1 MSFDSRGVF
10 LYTDFMITLARQ
22 IQLKLKKCDE
32 YMIQF
37 KIKLLKKDYIA
48 IATILNKYSDA
59 EHMIL
64 LKLCEYFK
72 EDNPNFD
79 ADKFLDMVAD
89 DNIS

>member
-1 MSFDSRGVF
+1 MRRVF
-10 LYTDFMITLARQ
+10 LYTDTIMMT
-22 IQLKLKKCDE
+22 
-32 YMIQF
+32 
-37 KIKLLKKDYIA
+37 KKDYIA

>member
-1 MSFDSRGVF
+1 MLDTLGVF
-10 LYTDFMITLARQ
+10 LYTDDIMMT
-22 IQLKLKKCDE
+22 
-32 YMIQF
+32 
-37 KIKLLKKDYIA
+37 KKDYIA

-64 LKLCEYFK
+64 LKLCQYFK

-89 DNIS
+89 DKLK

>member
-1 MSFDSRGVF
+1 MLDTLGVF
-10 LYTDFMITLARQ
+10 LYTDLMT
-22 IQLKLKKCDE
+22 
-32 YMIQF
+32 
-37 KIKLLKKDYIA
+37 KKDYIE
-48 IATILNKYSDA
+48 IAKILNKYSDA

>member
-1 MSFDSRGVF
+1 MFDIRRVF
-10 LYTDFMITLARQ
+10 LYTGI
-22 IQLKLKKCDE
+22 IN
-32 YMIQF
+32 
-37 KIKLLKKDYIA
+37 KIKRETQTMMTKKDYIA

-89 DNIS
+89 DNINQTDTIKNKKV

>member
-1 MSFDSRGVF
+1 MLDTLGVF
-10 LYTDFMITLARQ
+10 LYTDTIMMTKQ
-22 IQLKLKKCDE
+22 N
-32 YMIQF
+32 
-37 KIKLLKKDYIA
+37 YIA

>member
-1 MSFDSRGVF
+1 MLALRLSFDSRGVF
-10 LYTDFMITLARQ
+10 LYSDTIMMT
-22 IQLKLKKCDE
+22 
-32 YMIQF
+32 
-37 KIKLLKKDYIA
+37 KKDYIA

-72 EDNPNFD
+72 KDNPNFD

>member
-1 MSFDSRGVF
+1 MTHWGF
-10 LYTDFMITLARQ
+10 LVYTDTIMMT
-22 IQLKLKKCDE
+22 
-32 YMIQF
+32 
-37 KIKLLKKDYIA
+37 KKDYIA

-64 LKLCEYFK
+64 LKLCQYFK

-89 DNIS
+89 DKLK

>member
-1 MSFDSRGVF
+1 MLDIHGVF
-10 LYTDFMITLARQ
+10 LYTDYIMMT
-22 IQLKLKKCDE
+22 
-32 YMIQF
+32 
-37 KIKLLKKDYIA
+37 KKDYIA

-72 EDNPNFD
+72 KDNPNFD

>member
-1 MSFDSRGVF
+1 MFDIRRVF
-10 LYTDFMITLARQ
+10 LYTGI
-22 IQLKLKKCDE
+22 IN
-32 YMIQF
+32 
-37 KIKLLKKDYIA
+37 KIKRETQTMMTKKDYIA

-64 LKLCEYFK
+64 LKLCQYFK

-89 DNIS
+89 DKFK

>member
-1 MSFDSRGVF
+1 MIDIRRVL
-10 LYTDFMITLARQ
+10 LYNDTIMMT
-22 IQLKLKKCDE
+22 
-32 YMIQF
+32 
-37 KIKLLKKDYIA
+37 KKDYIA

>member
-1 MSFDSRGVF
+1 MLDIHGVF
-10 LYTDFMITLARQ
+10 LYTDYIMMT
-22 IQLKLKKCDE
+22 
-32 YMIQF
+32 
-37 KIKLLKKDYIA
+37 KKDYIA

-72 EDNPNFD
+72 KDNPNFD

-89 DNIS
+89 EKLK